1 MRACA
6 VLGKT
11 WYVGLPDEKISR
23 GTQSR
28 SNRPRNS
35 RVPCAW
41 TTRQPLASCF
51 RVRDNTKHT
60 VNPSGV
66 LSQRDQRYTT
76 AEVVRTALEDIRV
89 PSESG

>member
-1 MRACA
+1 M
-6 VLGKT
+6 LGKT

-28 SNRPRNS
+28 SSKPRNS

-41 TTRQPLASCF
+41 TTRQTLAHCF
-51 RVRDNTKHT
+51 RVRDNTDSI

-66 LSQRDQRYTT
+66 LSQKNQRYTT
-76 AEVVRTALEDIRV
+76 AEVVRTALEDVRV